1 MRPLLHW
8 FSLLPVPVLGA
19 IAVIMYRRKQH
30 RLYPIFWI
38 YICFQLARIIVVNVV
53 FLNTS
58 YSLYFYGY
66 WTASICSVFFT
77 LLLLRSI
84 FVTVLRT
91 SGLKKTRRVGYEVA
105 LGILWCI
112 GLVMAIQ
119 QTGAR
124 TFGDMMT
131 RAEQTVSFTAVGM
144 LLFVVGSSIFL
155 GIKWNPGLS
164 YIAGGLG
171 VLGTV
176 DLLVYTFW
184 RKGTHYGSHT
194 LLVGWIET
202 VTLNAVAAIFAVYFL
217 PLRTEAQVPEP
228 IKPQVVE
235 WLKSMKGAM
244 SK

>member
-1 MRPLLHW
+1 MRQLLHW

-38 YICFQLARIIVVNVV
+38 YICFQLTRIIVVNVV

-84 FVTVLRT
+84 FVTMLRA
-91 SGLKKTRRVGYEVA
+91 SGLDKTRRVGYEVA

-131 RAEQTVSFTAVGM
+131 RAEQAVSFTAVGM

-155 GIKWNPGLS
+155 GIKWSPGLC

-202 VTLNAVAAIFAVYFL
+202 VTLNAVAAIFAFYFL